1 MAFNIPTTAAS
12 FAQILT
18 NIESKLNQTSPV
30 LPKAFNR
37 VLSVALGLAITGL
50 YKYASERAKQNLV
63 LTATGVDLERLG
75 FDRDVV
81 RKTETS
87 AVVTATLP
95 AIDGTIIPVTASFTA
110 NVNGLR
116 YFNNSS
122 ATAAGGISTLT
133 LTAEQSGSSGS
144 LAISNTLSIGA
155 QIAGATTL
163 ATVTAII
170 TDGTDLEDQ
179 EVYRARVLTAYR
191 AKTGGDNSA
200 DYSIWS
206 EEVSGVKRAFPYA
219 GGPIDQVI
227 PTPPERTV
235 YIESTTEIDL
245 DGVPTPALLA
255 AVRANIITD
264 PVTGFERQPL
274 GLTSDTLFVEPITR
288 LSIHVTVQNLNVDAS
303 KETQAKAD
311 IAAALDLYFSQV
323 VMFVAGL
330 DFIDDKND
338 VLTIAS
344 IGGVCDDALKA
355 TGGTITSVAFGL
367 DANVDKLRYTLIPG
381 QLPKLGPLLYAS

>member
-1 MAFNIPTTAAS
+1 MAFNIPATAAS

-37 VLSVALGLAITGL
+37 VLSGALSLAITGL

-63 LTATGVDLERLG
+63 LTATGIDLERLG
-75 FDRDVV
+75 ADRGVI
-81 RKTETS
+81 RKQATA

-95 AIDGTIIPVTASFTA
+95 AENGTIIPVTASFTA

-122 ATAAGGISTLT
+122 ATAAAEIATLT
-133 LTAEQSGSSGS
+133 LNAEQTGSAGS
-144 LAISNTLSIGA
+144 LAVSDTLSIGA

-163 ATVTAII
+163 ATVTVII
-170 TDGTDLEDQ
+170 SDGTDLEDQ

-191 AKTGGDNSA
+191 AKTGGGNTA
-200 DYSIWS
+200 DYRIWS

-219 GGPIDQVI
+219 GGPLDQVT

-235 YIESTTEIDL
+235 YIESTVGIDP
-245 DGVPTPALLA
+245 DGVPTPALLS

-264 PVTGFERQPL
+264 PITGLERQPL
-274 GLTSDTLFVEPITR
+274 GLTNDTLFVEPISR
-288 LSIHVTVQNLNVDAS
+288 LEIHVTVLDLNVDAS

-311 IAAALDLYFSQV
+311 ISAALDLYFSQV

-330 DFIDDKND
+330 DFVDDKND

-355 TGGTITSVAFGL
+355 TGGTITSVAFGR
-367 DANVDKLRYTLIPG
+367 DVTVSDLRYTLIPG
-381 QLPKLGPLLYAS
+381 ELPKLGPLLYA

>member
-12 FAQILT
+12 VAQILA
-18 NIESKLNQTSPV
+18 NIESKINQTSPA

-75 FDRDVV
+75 ADRDVI
-81 RKTETS
+81 RKAAS
-87 AVVTATLP
+87 AAVVTATLP
-95 AIDGTIIPVTASFTA
+95 AADGTIIPVTASFTA
-110 NVNGLR
+110 NVNGIR

-122 ATAAGGISTLT
+122 ATATVGIATLT
-133 LTAEQSGSSGS
+133 LTAEQAGSAGS
-144 LAISNTLSIGA
+144 LAVSDTLAIGA

-163 ATVTAII
+163 ATVTAIVS
-170 TDGTDLEDQ
+170 DGTDLEDQ

-191 AKTGGDNSA
+191 AKTGGANSA
-200 DYSIWS
+200 DYRIWS

-219 GGPIDQVI
+219 GGPIDQVT

-235 YIESTTEIDL
+235 YIESTIGIDP
-245 DGVPTPALLA
+245 DGIPTQALLD

-264 PVTGFERQPL
+264 PITGLERQPL
-274 GLTSDTLFVEPITR
+274 GLTNDTLFVEPITR
-288 LSIHVTVQNLNVDAS
+288 LSIHVTVQNLQVDPS

-338 VLTIAS
+338 VLTVAS

-355 TGGTITSVAFGL
+355 TGGTLTSVAFGL
-367 DANVDKLRYTLIPG
+367 DATVDKLRFTLTPG
-381 QLPKLGPLLYAS
+381 QLVKTGPILYV